1 MRNLS
6 ALILLLLSANCFAQ
20 QVFRVDNISNEYY
33 GKISIELPA
42 EVFSPGWVAIY
53 EKKSNKEVLKVV
65 SEELAL
71 TLHNGTALANVK
83 EVPYGEQ
90 SIIIYDDFNF
100 DGKKDFALEDGQHS
114 CYHGPSFQIYLA
126 TNNGFVNDG
135 ALTELAQ
142 SNCGMF
148 DVNIKDKTIL
158 ASTKSGCCWHQF
170 STYKFINNKLTA
182 IKIVEEDAGHMPLIR
197 ETIQT
202 WNGTKMVTTEK
213 RRLEMEK
220 GSRIDVVSFKLDKNG
235 KEVQVFAYD
244 KQLHY
249 VLIDAKG
256 ELEFVLPYES
266 IDPNGGLF
274 KFMDNDNGRSVY
286 FPNDNATYEIRE
298 IFKGPDA
305 GKISLIVTLNGKTY
319 LSAAAA
325 GSKKGSLKNLPMGLD
340 NGG

>member
-1 MRNLS
+1 MKNLS
-6 ALILLLLSANCFAQ
+6 ALILFLLSTNCFAQ
-20 QVFRVDNISNEYY
+20 KVFRVDNISNEYY
-33 GKISIELPA
+33 GKISLEQPG
-42 EVFSPGWVAIY
+42 EVFSPGWVAIFD
-53 EKKSNKEVLKVV
+53 KKSNKELLKVV

-71 TLHNGTALANVK
+71 SLHNGKALANVK

-90 SIIIYDDFNF
+90 SIIIYEDFNF

-114 CYHGPSFQIYLA
+114 YYHGPSFQIYLA
-126 TNNGFVNDG
+126 TNNSFVNNG

-148 DVNIKDKTIL
+148 EVDVKNKTIGT
-158 ASTKSGCCWHQF
+158 STKSGCCWHQY
-170 STYKFINNKLTA
+170 STYKYINNKLKV
-182 IKIVEEDAGHMPLIR
+182 IKIVEEDAGHMPLVR
-197 ETIQT
+197 ESIQL
-202 WNGTKMVTTEK
+202 WNGIKMVTTEK
-213 RRLEMEK
+213 RKLDIEK
-220 GSRIDVVSFKLDKNG
+220 GTRTDVVSFKLEKNG

-249 VLIDAKG
+249 VLIDKKG

-274 KFMDNDNGRSVY
+274 KFMDNENGRSVY

-319 LSAAAA
+319 PSAAAA